1 MNDDYAYDPSLRW
14 NAETGELYYVVI
26 NEIFEKEMTPIQL
39 NTPEATF
46 AMDMRRRERGRARIE
61 TGLYKMFLAPVGQEL
76 PPLPP
81 DELPFEAKYKP
92 AIGVDLWNPSFGL
105 VRLESTGAYLRAAIG
120 RTWQEYGTCRE
131 AADGLLPVIRFVDR
145 RPVSPKNY
153 PNKIYYSPI
162 IPRVGCL
169 PREQIGPF
177 MAKEPTVPLPVWVGN
192 DSQIAAALRAKLE
205 APQLE
210 KKTSD
215 REPRHGRK
223 SQPDPVDDDLDD
235 EIPEL

>member
-1 MNDDYAYDPSLRW
+1 MNDDYIYDPSLRW
-14 NAETGELYYVVI
+14 NAETGELFYVVT
-26 NEIFEKEMTPIQL
+26 NEVFEKEPTPIQL

-105 VRLESTGAYLRAAIG
+105 VRLEGTGAYLRAAIG
-120 RTWQEYGTCRE
+120 RTWQGYGTCRE
-131 AADGLLPVIRFVDR
+131 AADGLLPVIRFVGR

-177 MAKEPTVPLPVWVGN
+177 MAKEPTVPLPVWVGS

-205 APQLE
+205 APQQE

-215 REPRHGRK
+215 REPRGGRK
-223 SQPDPVDDDLDD
+223 SKPGPVDDDLDN

>member
-1 MNDDYAYDPSLRW
+1 MNDDYIYDPSLRW
-14 NAETGELYYVVI
+14 NAETGELFYVVT
-26 NEIFEKEMTPIQL
+26 NEVFEKEPTPIQL

-61 TGLYKMFLAPVGQEL
+61 TGLCKMFLAPVGQEL

-92 AIGVDLWNPSFGL
+92 AIGVDLWNPTLGL
-105 VRLESTGAYLRAAIG
+105 VRLEGTGAYLRAAIG
-120 RTWQEYGTCRE
+120 RIWHEYTTCRE
-131 AADGLLPVIRFVDR
+131 AADGLMPVTRFIGS
-145 RPVSPKNY
+145 RPTSPKNY
-153 PNKIYYSPI
+153 PTKIYQSPNI
-162 IPRVGCL
+162 LRVGWL
-169 PREQIGPF
+169 PRDKIAPF
-177 MAKEPTVPLPVWVGN
+177 AAKEPTVPLPVWIEN

-205 APQLE
+205 APQQE

-215 REPRHGRK
+215 REPRRGRK
-223 SQPDPVDDDLDD
+223 SKPDPVDDDLDD